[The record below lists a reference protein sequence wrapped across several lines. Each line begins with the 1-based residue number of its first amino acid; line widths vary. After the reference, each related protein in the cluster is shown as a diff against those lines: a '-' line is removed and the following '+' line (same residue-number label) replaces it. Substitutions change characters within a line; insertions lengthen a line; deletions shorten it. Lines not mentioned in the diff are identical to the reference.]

1 MGLALIRVCITD
13 TIYTSSTTN
22 HKNNYGG
29 INSILYLGT
38 RDGPVW
44 ELWSNLIVAP
54 QHPHT
59 QLSFLFQIHRLYR
72 GGGGSLQRA
81 QEEWS
86 TGVWKS
92 APVRE
97 AAFNAISETGPSLP
111 QYPASVPSYPENRPW

>member
-1 MGLALIRVCITD
+1 MNELYHNHLH
-13 TIYTSSTTN
+13 SSTSFKTQKSSFMQLNLYRFHLNTN
-22 HKNNYGG
+22 LWLGQVRWTVCRIMFNITHWP
-29 INSILYLGT
+29 SLY
-38 RDGPVW
+38 
-44 ELWSNLIVAP
+44 
-54 QHPHT
+54 
-59 QLSFLFQIHRLYR
+59 QIHRLYR

-97 AAFNAISETGPSLP
+97 AGFNAIAETGPSLP